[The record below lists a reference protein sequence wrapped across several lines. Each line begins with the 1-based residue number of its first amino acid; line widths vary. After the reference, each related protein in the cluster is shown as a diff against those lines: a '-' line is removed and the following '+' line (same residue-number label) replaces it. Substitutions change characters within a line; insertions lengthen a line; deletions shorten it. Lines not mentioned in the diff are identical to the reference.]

1 MSQSGLTESKNFIQC
16 QLMNEENKLLVFDKD
31 IISEFSTFIE
41 HAGTFEADEG
51 YNDDLVMTLV
61 LFAWATNDPYFK
73 DLMNSNNRQAM
84 YSNQMKS
91 IEEDL
96 TPFGFIDNGQ
106 PEELQPE
113 VVGGDLWITDK
124 YNKDYSDFLK
134 AKSW

>member
-1 MSQSGLTESKNFIQC
+1 
-16 QLMNEENKLLVFDKD
+16 
-31 IISEFSTFIE
+31 
-41 HAGTFEADEG
+41 
-51 YNDDLVMTLV
+51 MTLV

>member
-1 MSQSGLTESKNFIQC
+1 
-16 QLMNEENKLLVFDKD
+16 
-31 IISEFSTFIE
+31 
-41 HAGTFEADEG
+41 
-51 YNDDLVMTLV
+51 
-61 LFAWATNDPYFK
+61 
-73 DLMNSNNRQAM
+73 
-84 YSNQMKS
+84 MKS